1 MNKFQELSTLYK
13 QTFGEVPP
21 VHDLGMWPSPAQ
33 ATAMV
38 ERALERGTPIQPE
51 DFPEVPDQIV
61 V

>member
-13 QTFGEVPP
+13 QTFGTAPP
-21 VHDLGMWPSPAQ
+21 VHDRGMWPSPAQ
-33 ATAMV
+33 AEAMV

-51 DFPEVPDQIV
+51 DFPEVTDQIV